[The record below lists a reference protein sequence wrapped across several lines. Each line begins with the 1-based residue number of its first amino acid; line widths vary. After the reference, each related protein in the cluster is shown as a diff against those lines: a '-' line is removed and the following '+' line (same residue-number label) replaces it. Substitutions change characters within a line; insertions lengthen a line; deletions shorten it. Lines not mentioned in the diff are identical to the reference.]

1 MNPDFSCRDLDDA
14 QLDALLG
21 GELEH
26 AAALRAEEHLAGCP
40 ACRARHEMRAALRSP
55 IRAASPSLSFAA
67 PAGLR
72 ASIRIR
78 LREAEAPRPRFAF
91 LRRLLARPGTWAPPL
106 GAALALLAAG
116 ALVLFP
122 GPRRDALVDEA
133 LADHARSLLASHLVD
148 VPSSDRHTVKPWFAG
163 KLDYSPTVV
172 DTAAEGYPLAGGRL
186 DVLDGRTVAALV
198 YHRRQH
204 AINLFVWP
212 ADAGAVRRPLGGRD
226 GFHVLGWSD
235 GGMNYLAVS
244 DLARD
249 EFVAFA
255 DLIREG
261 ARAQAN
267 APTPPSPAP

>member
-106 GAALALLAAG
+106 GAALA
-116 ALVLFP
+116 
-122 GPRRDALVDEA
+122 
-133 LADHARSLLASHLVD
+133 LLASHLVD

-261 ARAQAN
+261 
-267 APTPPSPAP
+267 